1 VNHEILLGL
10 AAIFILGGLA
20 QWLAWLI
27 RMPSILLLL
36 LVGFLMGPVTG
47 YLNPDHILGDLLLP
61 VVSLS
66 VALILFEGGLSLRF
80 AELRGS
86 GAVVFNL
93 VTWGAL
99 GMWLL
104 SAASAHWLLSLPW
117 GMATLFGAITVVSG
131 PTVVGPLLQHVRP
144 TARVSSTLKWEGII
158 IDPIGAMLALLVFE
172 FLVVA
177 AEGSVS
183 VQGALS
189 AVALTTVI
197 GIALGLVGALCL
209 TLALSR
215 HLIPEHLESPLVFMA
230 VLLVFVGADQLQA
243 ESGLF
248 AVTAMGMAMA
258 NQRRVVVRDIVEFK
272 ENLRTM
278 LISAVFILLAARLD
292 RAALGAVNVWALAH
306 IAVLMLIARPL
317 IAFACSL
324 GSQLTWR
331 ERLFV
336 GCVMPRGIVA
346 AAVSS
351 VFALAMQAMGIP
363 GAEQLVPLTFLVIV
377 VTVAVYGLSAA
388 PLARAL
394 GLADANP
401 QGCLIVGAHPWA
413 REIAK
418 LLHGRGFTTLMI
430 DSNWSNVAAARLEGI
445 PAHHGSALAESILD
459 RLDLCGIGRLLALTP
474 NDEANSLA
482 ALRFSPV
489 FGHRGVYQLVPES
502 KGLDLGPGETPREL
516 RGRFLFADWM
526 THSVILDRFAAGGE
540 LRATPITEQFG
551 LEEFRAHWGDRAA
564 PLFLIRED
572 SRLEILTVRDTP
584 APRPDDTLVS
594 LVLPDNGSPAQGEGE
609 SQSRGNG

>member
-1 VNHEILLGL
+1 MSHEILTGL

-20 QWLAWLI
+20 QWVAWLI

-36 LVGFLMGPVTG
+36 LVGFLVGPVTG
-47 YLNPDHILGDLLLP
+47 YVDPDHIFGDLLLP
-61 VVSLS
+61 VISLS

-117 GMATLFGAITVVSG
+117 GMATLFGAVTVVSG
-131 PTVVGPLLQHVRP
+131 PTVIGPLLQHVRP

-172 FLVVA
+172 FLVA
-177 AEGSVS
+177 TEGNVS
-183 VQGALS
+183 LGGALS
-189 AVALTTVI
+189 AVALTTLV
-197 GIALGLVGALCL
+197 GTGLGLLGALCL

-215 HLIPEHLESPLVFMA
+215 HLIPEDLESPLVFMA
-230 VLLVFVGADQLQA
+230 VLLVFVGANHLQA

-258 NQRRVVVRDIVEFK
+258 NQRRVVVRDIAEFK

-278 LISAVFILLAARLD
+278 LISAVFILLAARID
-292 RAALGAVNVWALAH
+292 RDALTSVNTLALAH

-324 GSQLTWR
+324 GSPMTWR
-331 ERLFV
+331 ERLFI

-363 GAEQLVPLTFLVIV
+363 GAEHLVPLTFLVIV

-388 PLARAL
+388 PLAHAL

-418 LLHGRGFTTLMI
+418 LLRSRGFPVLMI
-430 DSNWSNVAAARLEGI
+430 DSNRSNIAAARLEGI
-445 PAHHGSALAESILD
+445 PAHHGSALAETILD

-482 ALRFSPV
+482 ALRFSSV
-489 FGHRGVYQLVPES
+489 FGNRGVYQLMPES

-526 THSVILDRFAAGGE
+526 THSVISDRFAAGGE
-540 LRATPITEQFG
+540 LRATPITKQFG
-551 LEEFRAHWGDRAA
+551 IEEFQAHWGDSAA
-564 PLFLIRED
+564 PLFLIRDD
-572 SRLEILTVRDTP
+572 SRLEILTVHHTP

-594 LVLPDNGSPAQGEGE
+594 LVLPESESPAQGESG
-609 SQSRGNG
+609 

>member
-1 VNHEILLGL
+1 VSHEILTGL

-20 QWLAWLI
+20 QWVAWLI

-36 LVGFLMGPVTG
+36 LVGFLVGPVTG
-47 YLNPDHILGDLLLP
+47 YLDPDHIFGDLLLP

-86 GAVVFNL
+86 GGAVFNL

-99 GMWLL
+99 GMWLI

-131 PTVVGPLLQHVRP
+131 PTVVGPLLRHVRP

-158 IDPIGAMLALLVFE
+158 IDPIGALLALLVFE
-172 FLVVA
+172 FLIA
-177 AEGSVS
+177 SEGDVS
-183 VQGALS
+183 LQGALS
-189 AVALTTVI
+189 AVALTSLI
-197 GIALGLVGALCL
+197 GTGLGVVGAVCL

-215 HLIPEHLESPLVFMA
+215 HLIPEELESPLVFMA
-230 VLLVFVGADQLQA
+230 VLLVFVGADHLQA

-278 LISAVFILLAARLD
+278 LISAVFILLAARID
-292 RAALGAVNVWALAH
+292 REALSSVNLLSLAH
-306 IAVLMLIARPL
+306 IAVLMLVARPL
-317 IAFACSL
+317 IAFACTL
-324 GSQLTWR
+324 GSPMTWR
-331 ERLFV
+331 ERLYI

-377 VTVAVYGLSAA
+377 VTVAVYGLAAA
-388 PLARAL
+388 PLARSL

-418 LLHGRGFTTLMI
+418 TLHGRGFPILMI
-430 DSNWSNVAAARLEGI
+430 DSNWSNIAAARLEGI
-445 PAHHGSALAESILD
+445 PAHHGSALAESIID
-459 RLDLCGIGRLLALTP
+459 RLDLSGIGRLLALTP

-482 ALRFSPV
+482 ALRFSAV
-489 FGHRGVYQLVPES
+489 FGNRGVYQLVPES
-502 KGLDLGPGETPREL
+502 SGLDLVKDETPRDL
-516 RGRFLFADWM
+516 RGRFLFDSWM
-526 THSVILDRFAAGGE
+526 THSIIRDRFAAGGE
-540 LRATPITEQFG
+540 LRATSITEQFG

-564 PLFLIRED
+564 PLFLIRD
-572 SRLEILTVRDTP
+572 VNRLEILTVKDTP
-584 APRPDDTLVS
+584 DPRPDDTLVS
-594 LVLPDNGSPAQGEGE
+594 LVLPEGDAPAQGEG
-609 SQSRGNG
+609 SQPAENA